1 MAADRLTQSHPATGP
16 QPVYLIDDDQAM
28 RESTQFLLD
37 SVGIRSTVFAD
48 PIEFL
53 HALPRLEPGCVLT
66 DVRMPTMS
74 GFELRSALAKRGVDW
89 PVILMSGHSDAF
101 QSAEMPPSGV
111 LDFIQK
117 PFTLDRLAEALDRAF
132 LTLCADFELSAPS
145 RSIA

>member
-28 RESTQFLLD
+28 RESTQFLLN
-37 SVGIRSTVFAD
+37 SVGIRSTAFAD

-53 HALPRLEPGCVLT
+53 HALRRLEPGCVLT

-74 GFELRSALAKRGVDW
+74 GVELHSALVKRGVDW
-89 PVILMSGHSDAF
+89 PVILMSGHSDAVE
-101 QSAEMPPSGV
+101 SSEMLRNGV

-117 PFTLDRLAEALDRAF
+117 PFTLDRITEALDRAF
-132 LTLCADFELSAPS
+132 SILCGEFESGA
-145 RSIA
+145 